1 MLALLFALCS
11 CVNMEFGIV
20 INEDGSAR
28 AYAEVAVQKSLLDMV
43 DMTEEDFFEQVDES
57 TGSSTKDWQTEKYSE
72 TIGGDTY
79 TGVRYYKDGS
89 LDVFAREGVAANYS
103 IFGRVRDSLDI
114 SDREEIANGNDDG
127 EKISF
132 ERNGS
137 TLLVTIVYE
146 GDAAEPS
153 DEMDDY
159 LSQNMMNVTF
169 RVKAPFPVLETNG
182 TIDEDGSV
190 YWSMLDVM
198 TGKTDRL
205 EMTVSYDAGIDPGM
219 ILWIVIGALVVIVV
233 VVVVIVLLRKKPKPL
248 AQAQTDSYAQ
258 SYIPTE
264 TAAPSMGVSDTGA
277 PSASSAPATVPTE
290 PAQSEEPTAPEA
302 ENRKFCTN
310 CGEQVK
316 ADDTFCPSCGGKIQ

>member
-11 CVNMEFGIV
+11 CVNMEIGIV

-28 AYAEVAVQKSLLDMV
+28 AYTEIAVQKSLLDMA

-57 TGSSTKDWQTEKYSE
+57 SGSSNLKDWQTEKYSE

-89 LDVFAREGVAANYS
+89 LDVFAREG
-103 IFGRVRDSLDI
+103 
-114 SDREEIANGNDDG
+114 IANGSDDG

-137 TLLVTIVYE
+137 ALLVTIVYE

-153 DEMDDY
+153 DEMEDY

-219 ILWIVIGALVVIVV
+219 ILWIVIGALVVIAVV
-233 VVVVIVLLRKKPKPL
+233 VAVIVLLRKKPKPL

-258 SYIPTE
+258 SYIPAE
-264 TAAPSMGVSDTGA
+264 TAAPSMGVPNTDA
-277 PSASSAPATVPTE
+277 PSASSAPTTVPTE
-290 PAQSEEPTAPEA
+290 PTKSEEPTAPEA

-316 ADDTFCPSCGGKIQ
+316 ADDTFCPSCGAKVQ